1 MSTTRKKHETTLLNY
16 LKKIQEP
23 HRQNVYVEEVLPKP
37 WLASIMSNTNKNKY
51 GSHIKMYYNIN
62 LNRFYTY
69 NPDTQELQST
79 KGGSRSTRKKRKNG
93 VKTSHVK
100 V

>member
-1 MSTTRKKHETTLLNY
+1 MSTIRNKYETALLNY
-16 LKKIQEP
+16 LKNKNSL
-23 HRQNVYVEEVLPKP
+23 RQNIYVEEVLPKP
-37 WLASIMSNTNKNKY
+37 WLASVMSNTNKNKY

-69 NPDTQELQST
+69 NPYTKVLQST
-79 KGGSRSTRKKRKNG
+79 NGGSKSTRKKRKNG
-93 VKTSHVK
+93 VKTSHVN